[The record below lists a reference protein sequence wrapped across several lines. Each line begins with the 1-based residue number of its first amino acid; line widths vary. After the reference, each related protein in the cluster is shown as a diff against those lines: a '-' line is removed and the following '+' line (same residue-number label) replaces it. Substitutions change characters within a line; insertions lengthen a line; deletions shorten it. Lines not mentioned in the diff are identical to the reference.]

1 MNANKF
7 QSNTMYKTGGE
18 SMDELKMKIE
28 EEKKEQEQI

>member
-1 MNANKF
+1 
-7 QSNTMYKTGGE
+7 MYKTGGE